1 MDKDL
6 IENVIC
12 FLADA
17 FALLENRQDSVEVRD
32 AMTLMDKALTLLEK
46 QNV

>member
-1 MDKDL
+1 MEKDT
-6 IENVIC
+6 IENIVW

-17 FALLENRQDSVEVRD
+17 FALLENHQDSAEVRD

-46 QNV
+46 NNA